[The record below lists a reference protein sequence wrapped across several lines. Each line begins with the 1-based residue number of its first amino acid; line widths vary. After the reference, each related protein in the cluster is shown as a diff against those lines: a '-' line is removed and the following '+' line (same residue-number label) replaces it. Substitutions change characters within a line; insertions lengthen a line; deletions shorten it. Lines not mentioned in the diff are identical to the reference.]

1 MINSARIVRDLF
13 AFGGSAGGY
22 EALVEVLRRL
32 PEDFPGTIGVVLH
45 RSPVHVS
52 HLLKLLGRQVKLPV
66 REPVDGERVK
76 PRHIYLAPQDFH
88 MTMEDDS
95 WRIDRGP
102 KRHLMRPA
110 VDPLLI
116 SAAKVRGNRVV
127 GVLLSGGGADGVL
140 GLIAISD
147 AGGISLVQQPNEARV
162 KSMPAAAISHDDVQ
176 GVLRVDKIAEIL
188 PLLAAGRSAQE

>member
-1 MINSARIVRDLF
+1 MINGARIVRDFF

-45 RSPVHVS
+45 RSPIHMSYLVR
-52 HLLKLLGRQVKLPV
+52 LLGRQVKLAV
-66 REPVDGERVK
+66 REPIDGEWIE

-88 MTMEDDS
+88 MTMEDGF
-95 WRIDRGP
+95 WRLERGP

-116 SAAKVRGNRVV
+116 SAAKVRGKRVV
-127 GVLLSGGGADGVL
+127 GVLLSGGGADGVE

-147 AGGISLVQQPNEARV
+147 AGGISLAQQPNEARV
-162 KSMPAAAISHDDVQ
+162 KSMPASAITHDDVDA
-176 GVLRVDKIAEIL
+176 VLPVHRIAAVL
-188 PLLAAGRSAQE
+188 PLLAAGHSAQE